1 MNRILLLL
9 MKLLFFCPIGLLAE
23 GFVSERVFVYP
34 VKSYYQIGDSVEV
47 KGHVL
52 SEDSTFVPHSRYLY
66 LDVIYGDSL
75 VYKQYL
81 RCDDSGAFYTRFPIP
96 PTWKADVYHIR
107 AYTRFMRNY
116 SSRSFP
122 MIPLQIGGK
131 VVKRDDEADGVF
143 CEFYPEGGNL
153 LTGHLQNVTLALKDA
168 EGNPLSL
175 PYYVTSGKDTLVQQ
189 RTTESGLQIVR
200 LSFRPGDSYFLHCR
214 QNGKMYTFPFP
225 EAQEGTGLQVF
236 ANTRRVTY
244 RVLKTDEELQV
255 MQRLYAF
262 HPDLGFQS
270 LEWSETGIL
279 DLGGL
284 REGMLTFFLVD
295 DKNAIISERSVW
307 VNGASRGEPHLADAV
322 MGEDGNIGLYWSSD
336 LPEGATLHVR
346 LLEKDGW
353 TVPYAESSLK
363 WCNGMVSPLDFP
375 IRYFSE
381 TDGERRVDL
390 QAWTQSAIFARFDV
404 KKMLDEGFSYPHYVE
419 QEMALKGRVTD
430 QRQHPLDEGSVTA
443 YHEKSGQFFQS
454 ELDNEGNFYIP
465 VDDFSNGDEFYL
477 LAKYE
482 GTRPGMKEF
491 RYELLDESVPEI
503 HVNDGP
509 EGRGWYVVIQDS
521 LGLDKSNYGVDKNNL
536 LPEVQVGAKSLESKN
551 ESSEKYYGN
560 NYVDAEK
567 IKEHNYSDML
577 PILRSMPGIL
587 VVKNPVYTDSFRRNI
602 TTNEYVIR
610 STRTSTVLH
619 KSDSEEKSITIV
631 LDGNS
636 VGPDEIIHLN
646 VHDISSVQYLKPHE
660 ALKEKGVFHAVDGA
674 LVIKT
679 KTARET
685 VNELNDKRGGIYS
698 APVGLSNFGMTY
710 HPSLSYPE
718 LLDAKG
724 EYRLVVDLVSKG
736 GIFSYELP
744 IRIQ

>member
-1 MNRILLLL
+1 M
-9 MKLLFFCPIGLLAE
+9 
-23 GFVSERVFVYP
+23 
-34 VKSYYQIGDSVEV
+34 
-47 KGHVL
+47 
-52 SEDSTFVPHSRYLY
+52 
-66 LDVIYGDSL
+66 
-75 VYKQYL
+75 
-81 RCDDSGAFYTRFPIP
+81 
-96 PTWKADVYHIR
+96 
-107 AYTRFMRNY
+107 
-116 SSRSFP
+116 
-122 MIPLQIGGK
+122 
-131 VVKRDDEADGVF
+131 
-143 CEFYPEGGNL
+143 
-153 LTGHLQNVTLALKDA
+153 
-168 EGNPLSL
+168 
-175 PYYVTSGKDTLVQQ
+175 
-189 RTTESGLQIVR
+189 
-200 LSFRPGDSYFLHCR
+200 
-214 QNGKMYTFPFP
+214 
-225 EAQEGTGLQVF
+225 
-236 ANTRRVTY
+236 
-244 RVLKTDEELQV
+244 LKTDEELQV

-262 HPDLGFQS
+262 HPDLGLQS

-307 VNGASRGEPHLADAV
+307 VNGVSRGEPQLSDAV

-404 KKMLDEGFSYPHYVE
+404 KKLLDEGFSYPHYVE

-443 YHEKSGQFFQS
+443 WHEKSGQFFQS

-503 HVNDGP
+503 HVNDGL
-509 EGRGWYVVIQDS
+509 EDRGWYVVIQDS

-619 KSDSEEKSITIV
+619 NSDSEEKSITIV

-698 APVGLSNFGMTY
+698 VPVGLSNFGMTY
-710 HPSLSYPE
+710 RPTLSYPD
-718 LLDAKG
+718 LLEMKG
-724 EYRLVVDLVSKG
+724 EYRLVVDLVSKER
-736 GIFSYELP
+736 ISSYEWP
-744 IRIQ
+744 IRIK